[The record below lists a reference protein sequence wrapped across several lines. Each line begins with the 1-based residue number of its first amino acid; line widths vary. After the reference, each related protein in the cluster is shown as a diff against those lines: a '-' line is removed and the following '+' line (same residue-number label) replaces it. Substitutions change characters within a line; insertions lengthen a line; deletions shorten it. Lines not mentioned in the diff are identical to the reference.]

1 MSNNRRNVIKN
12 MVAGA
17 ATFAASSA
25 LGSLASAATNTPERL
40 MDKGLKGNVNH
51 SVCRWCFSGIP
62 LEDLCK
68 AAKEMGLVGLDL
80 VGPSDWPMLKK
91 YGLISTMCNGV

>member
-25 LGSLASAATNTPERL
+25 LGSLASAATANPEIP
-40 MDKGLKGNVNH
+40 MDK
-51 SVCRWCFSGIP
+51 
-62 LEDLCK
+62 D
-68 AAKEMGLVGLDL
+68 
-80 VGPSDWPMLKK
+80 
-91 YGLISTMCNGV
+91 

>member
-25 LGSLASAATNTPERL
+25 LGSLASAATANPEIP
-40 MDKGLKGNVNH
+40 MDKGLKGNINH

-68 AAKEMGLVGLDL
+68 AAKEMGLVGIDL
-80 VGPSDWPMLKK
+80 IGPS
-91 YGLISTMCNGV
+91 

>member
-25 LGSLASAATNTPERL
+25 LGSLASAATNTSEST
-40 MDKGLKGNVNH
+40 MYKGLKGNVNH
-51 SVCRWCFSGIP
+51 SVCRGCFSGIP

-68 AAKEMGLVGLDL
+68 AAKEMGLVGIDL
-80 VGPSDWPMLKK
+80 IGPSE
-91 YGLISTMCNGV
+91 